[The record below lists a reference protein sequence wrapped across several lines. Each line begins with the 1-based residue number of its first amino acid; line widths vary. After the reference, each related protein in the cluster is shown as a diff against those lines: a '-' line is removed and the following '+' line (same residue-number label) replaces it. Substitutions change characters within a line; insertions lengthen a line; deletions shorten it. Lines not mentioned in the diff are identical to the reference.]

1 LINNINHEEKKV
13 KIDDNNLMKK
23 RKLFCKSRKYNRKKN
38 IELKEFD
45 ILRKNLDEI
54 KSKKVKGSN
63 KKKEIIK

>member
-1 LINNINHEEKKV
+1 MGDFCPQKQKMI
-13 KIDDNNLMKK
+13 MKK
-23 RKLFCKSRKYNRKKN
+23 KNSLVKVENIIRKKN
-38 IELKEFD
+38 IELKKFD

>member
-1 LINNINHEEKKV
+1 
-13 KIDDNNLMKK
+13 MKK
-23 RKLFCKSRKYNRKKN
+23 RKWKLMIIILWKKENYFVNCRKYNRKKN
-38 IELKEFD
+38 IELKKFD

>member
-1 LINNINHEEKKV
+1 MINNINHEEKKV